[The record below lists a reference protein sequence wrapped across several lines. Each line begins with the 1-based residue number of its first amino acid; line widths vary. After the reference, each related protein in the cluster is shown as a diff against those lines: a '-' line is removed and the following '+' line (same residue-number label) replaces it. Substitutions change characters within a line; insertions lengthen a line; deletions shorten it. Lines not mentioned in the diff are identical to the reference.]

1 MRPFRP
7 VGPARVKLMAMEF
20 EPLHDDF
27 GARVNGIDLTGA
39 LTNEEV
45 AALHAAIDEYSVLLF
60 PQQNMTDEA
69 QMQLTSAL
77 GEPEENHVTFGRTGE
92 IVYIATVGNV
102 IDAETKHDE
111 SAAHTRS
118 SKGNNLWHSDSSFRR
133 VPSYVSILHAYE
145 VPAEGGET
153 EFVSQR
159 AAYER
164 LGSDRQSEIN
174 DLRVLHDYVFS
185 RTKKAPVHDN
195 HAASLPPIEQKLV
208 RTNPGNG
215 RRNYYAGSHARS
227 IVGWSGIDSR
237 RLIDELNDSATHA
250 EHRWSQ
256 EWQPGDTIF
265 WDNRCIL
272 HRGTGYDADRYRR
285 KMRQTRVR
293 GAGPTLDE

>member
-1 MRPFRP
+1 
-7 VGPARVKLMAMEF
+7 MAMEF

-27 GARVNGIDLTGA
+27 GARVNGIDLTDE
-39 LTNEEV
+39 LTNEDV

-92 IVYIATVGNV
+92 IVYIGTVGNV
-102 IDAETKHDE
+102 IDADTKHDE
-111 SAAHTRS
+111 SAPITRS
-118 SKGNNLWHSDSSFRR
+118 MKGNNLWHSDSSFRR

-145 VPAEGGET
+145 VPGEGGAT

-164 LGSDRQSEIN
+164 LSPDKQSEIN
-174 DLRVLHDYVFS
+174 DLHVLHDYVFS
-185 RTKKAPVHDN
+185 RTKTAPVHDN

-208 RTNPGNG
+208 RTNPHNG

-227 IVGWSGIDSR
+227 IIGWSGIDSR
-237 RLIDELNDSATHA
+237 RLIDELNDSATQA

-256 EWQPGDTIF
+256 NWQPGDTIF

-285 KMRQTRVR
+285 NMRQTRVR
-293 GAGPTLDE
+293 GTGPTLDE

>member
-1 MRPFRP
+1 
-7 VGPARVKLMAMEF
+7 MEF

-27 GARVNGIDLTGA
+27 GARVTGIDLTG
-39 LTNEEV
+39 LLDDDEV
-45 AALHAAIDEYSVLLF
+45 TALHAAIDEYSVLLF

-92 IVYIATVGNV
+92 IVYIGTVGNV
-102 IDAETKHDE
+102 IDADTKHDE
-111 SAAHTRS
+111 SAPHTRS
-118 SKGNNLWHSDSSFRR
+118 MKGNNMWHSDSSFRR

-145 VPAEGGET
+145 VPGEGGAT

-164 LGSDRQSEIN
+164 LSPNKQSEIN
-174 DLRVLHDYVFS
+174 DLHVLHDYVFS
-185 RTKKAPVHDN
+185 RTKTAPVHDN

-208 RTNPGNG
+208 RTNPRNR

-227 IVGWSGIDSR
+227 IIGWSGIDSR
-237 RLIDELNDSATHA
+237 SLIDELNDLATRP

-256 EWQPGDTIF
+256 DWQPGDTLF

-285 KMRQTRVR
+285 NMHQTRVR